1 MDSDWVSRKTMDMTK
16 TRNGLENGLIRG
28 LSRKNWS
35 GGPVLVTE
43 SGPGGPIYVDQTW
56 SGRTSFSIQN
66 WSGLTKTGPATGN
79 ITHNQVR

>member
-1 MDSDWVSRKTMDMTK
+1 MTP
-16 TRNGLENGLIRG
+16 GGMQYQFCG

-56 SGRTSFSIQN
+56 SRRTSFSIQN
-66 WSGLTKTGPATGN
+66 WSGLTKTDPATGN